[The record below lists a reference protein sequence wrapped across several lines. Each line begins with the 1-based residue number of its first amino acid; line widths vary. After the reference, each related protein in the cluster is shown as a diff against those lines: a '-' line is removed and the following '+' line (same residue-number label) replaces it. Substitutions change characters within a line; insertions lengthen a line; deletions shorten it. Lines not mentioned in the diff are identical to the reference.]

1 MSTPLQTIFG
11 AYLYDEY
18 QTDENLAAWWQAR
31 NQLTQGYLD
40 WWNNTPLGVYTS
52 PQVSG
57 ALLDWIGQGIYG
69 IPRPV
74 ISTSSTSFLAGLNQ
88 FALNSIDLNGNQF
101 RQSGTAQIADD
112 DIYRRVLTWWLWR
125 GDGPYM
131 NVTWLKRRVMRFLS
145 GENGS
150 DLLLSQGPPS
160 ITVSGN
166 VINISVPESA
176 TATIMSDFLA
186 SNILLMP
193 FPYSASV
200 SFYQQ
205 LTTESGSYLTTEY
218 GSFLVTDQ
226 T

>member
-11 AYLYDEY
+11 AYLYDQY
-18 QTDENLAAWWQAR
+18 QTDESLAAWWQAR

-40 WWNNTPLGVYTS
+40 WWNSTPLGVYTS
-52 PQVSG
+52 SQVSG

-101 RQSGTAQIADD
+101 HQSGTAQIADD

-145 GENGS
+145 GANGS
-150 DLLLSQGPPS
+150 DLLPGEAAPS
-160 ITVSGN
+160 ISVSGN
-166 VINISVPESA
+166 TITITVPSSA
-176 TATIMSDFLA
+176 EASILSEFLA
-186 SNILLMP
+186 SNILLFP
-193 FPYSASV
+193 FPYESAV
-200 SFYQQ
+200 SFYPQ
-205 LTTESGSYLTTEY
+205 LTTESGAYLTTES
-218 GSFLVTDQ
+218 GAFIVTDQ

>member
-1 MSTPLQTIFG
+1 MSDPLQTIFG

-18 QTDENLAAWWQAR
+18 QTDENLTAWWQSR

-40 WWNNTPLGVYTS
+40 WWNSTPLGLYTS
-52 PQVSG
+52 ANVSG
-57 ALLDWIGQGIYG
+57 SLLDWIGQGIYG

-101 RQSGTAQIADD
+101 HQAGTAQIAND

-145 GENGS
+145 GANGS
-150 DLLLSQGPPS
+150 DLLPGEAPPS
-160 ITVSGN
+160 IAVSGN
-166 VINISVPESA
+166 TITITVPSSA
-176 TATIMSDFLA
+176 TASILSEFLA
-186 SNILLMP
+186 SDILLFP
-193 FPYSASV
+193 FPYVAAV
-200 SFYQQ
+200 SFYPQ
-205 LTTESGSYLTTEY
+205 LTTESGAYLTTEY
-218 GSFLVTDQ
+218 GAPLVKDQ

>member
-11 AYLYDEY
+11 AYLYDQY

-40 WWNNTPLGVYTS
+40 WWNSTPLGVYTS
-52 PQVSG
+52 SQVSG

-88 FALNSIDLNGNQF
+88 FSLNSIDLNGNQF
-101 RQSGTAQIADD
+101 HQSGTAQIADD

-145 GENGS
+145 GANGS
-150 DLLLSQGPPS
+150 DLLPGEAAPS
-160 ITVSGN
+160 ISVSGN
-166 VINISVPESA
+166 TITITVPSSA
-176 TATIMSDFLA
+176 EASILSELLA
-186 SNILLMP
+186 SNILLFP
-193 FPYSASV
+193 FPYESAV
-200 SFYQQ
+200 SFYPQ
-205 LTTESGSYLTTEY
+205 LTTESGAYLTTES
-218 GSFLVTDQ
+218 GAFIVTDQ

>member
-1 MSTPLQTIFG
+1 MSDPLQTIFG
-11 AYLYDEY
+11 AYLYEEY
-18 QTDENLAAWWQAR
+18 QTDENLAAWWQSR

-40 WWNNTPLGVYTS
+40 WWNSTPLGLYTS
-52 PQVSG
+52 ANVSG
-57 ALLDWIGQGIYG
+57 ALLDWIGEGIYG

-74 ISTSSTSFLAGLNQ
+74 ISTSSTSFLGGLNQ
-88 FALNSIDLNGNQF
+88 FALNSLDLNGNQF
-101 RQSGTAQIADD
+101 RQSGTAQIAND

-145 GENGS
+145 GADGS
-150 DLLLSQGPPS
+150 DLLLSQSPPS

-166 VINISVPESA
+166 VIAISVPASSIA
-176 TATIMSDFLA
+176 SIMADFL
-186 SNILLMP
+186 SSDILIMP

-200 SFYQQ
+200 SFYTQ
-205 LTTESGSYLTTEY
+205 LTTESGSYLTTES

>member
-11 AYLYDEY
+11 AYLYDQY
-18 QTDENLAAWWQAR
+18 QTDENLAAWWKAR

-52 PQVSG
+52 PQFSG
-57 ALLDWIGQGIYG
+57 ALLDWIGEGIYG

-145 GENGS
+145 GANGS